1 MTFTDEQLSAYLD
14 GALPEEDMNAI
25 TDALAGSDELAERL
39 AGLRGADDWLREE
52 FAALEKTPIRQSTL
66 DLINNSGTAA
76 AEADDNVVTFN
87 RPATAPSPRQW
98 PAWGQAIAASITL
111 AVGVFTGMQL
121 DGSSG
126 GGDQGP
132 QIAGLIDA
140 SNPLHEVLQTAN
152 SMQTVELAEG
162 NWSATPTMTFAT
174 EDGYCRELSIV
185 SSATENRS
193 VACQTTGGWLVRA
206 SITLPTEAANE
217 GFTTASAD
225 TRLID
230 NTIRTM
236 MRGDSLSAE
245 QEQALINRGWH

>member
-14 GALPEEDMNAI
+14 GGLPEEDMNAI

-39 AGLRGADDWLREE
+39 ARLRGADDWLRNE
-52 FAALEKTPIRQSTL
+52 FVALEKSPIRQSTL
-66 DLINNSGTAA
+66 DLIKNHETAT
-76 AEADDNVVTFN
+76 ADPYDNVATFN
-87 RPATAPSPRQW
+87 RPAPAPTARQW
-98 PAWGQAIAASITL
+98 PAWGQAIAASVTL

-121 DGSSG
+121 DGPPGEG
-126 GGDQGP
+126 GQGP
-132 QIAGLIDA
+132 LTAGLIDT

-162 NWSATPTMTFAT
+162 SWSVTPTMTFAT
-174 EDGYCRELSIV
+174 EGGYCRELSIV
-185 SSATENRS
+185 SAATENRS

-206 SITLPTEAANE
+206 SITLPAEAASE

-245 QEQALINRGWH
+245 QEQALISRGWQ